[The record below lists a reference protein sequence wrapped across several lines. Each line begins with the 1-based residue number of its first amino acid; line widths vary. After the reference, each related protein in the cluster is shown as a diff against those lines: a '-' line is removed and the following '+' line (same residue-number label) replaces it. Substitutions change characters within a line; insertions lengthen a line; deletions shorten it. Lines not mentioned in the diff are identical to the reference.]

1 MNSQQFYSSLQREL
15 WESRSIY
22 IAPVAVAGL
31 FLFGFVINTVRLPQ
45 RLGIEQPYDFVALM
59 LMAISF
65 LVAVFYCLDA
75 LYGERRAR
83 SILFWKSLPV
93 SDSTTVLSKMSIPV
107 VVVPLVTFA
116 ITVAAHIAM
125 LLLSSAILLAR
136 GTSGAALGNA
146 VPLTHI
152 WLMLFTHLMLGH
164 GLWYAPIYAWFLL
177 VSAWARRAPLLWAVL
192 PPVVVGAVEKAAFN
206 TSHFAVILQHRFA
219 GGPSVSGAALR
230 GGVSVSGGTT
240 TMSME
245 GMTPFTLGQLLGS
258 PGLWIGFA
266 VAAAFLAAA
275 VKLRRDRGPI

>member
-22 IAPVAVAGL
+22 IAPVAVA
-31 FLFGFVINTVRLPQ
+31 
-45 RLGIEQPYDFVALM
+45 
-59 LMAISF
+59 
-65 LVAVFYCLDA
+65 
-75 LYGERRAR
+75 
-83 SILFWKSLPV
+83 
-93 SDSTTVLSKMSIPV
+93 
-107 VVVPLVTFA
+107 LVTFA

-125 LLLSSAILLAR
+125 LLLSSAILRAR

-206 TSHFAVILQHRFA
+206 TSHFAAIVQHRFV
-219 GGPSVSGAALR
+219 GGPSVGWPPT
-230 GGVSVSGGTT
+230 GVS
-240 TMSME
+240 ME
-245 GMTPFTLGQLLGS
+245 AMTPFT
-258 PGLWIGFA
+258 
-266 VAAAFLAAA
+266 
-275 VKLRRDRGPI
+275 